1 VRAGAVIVVVV
12 LAGMLAHGACAD
24 ARPATAHDRVLL
36 ARPATAEEK
45 VAQRVAER
53 LTGHRNVAVR
63 CGDMGISNPHVLGVT
78 PILNGRSFDYFLMR
92 PAECTYLTWFH
103 DSPARWDPRTCTPA
117 DCHYTLDMIW
127 ALETVAHES
136 YHLLGYTNEAQ
147 VDCYGMQSI
156 WFVATQLGASAAE
169 GEALGAI
176 FWNDIYPLRRTETP
190 TYWSPQCHNGG
201 TYDLRPNSSA
211 WPS

>member
-1 VRAGAVIVVVV
+1 MAALAGVLAAGA
-12 LAGMLAHGACAD
+12 HAD
-24 ARPATAHDRVLL
+24 ARAATARDRALL
-36 ARPATAEEK
+36 ARPATTEEQ

-63 CGDMGISNPHVLGVT
+63 CGNMGISNPSILGVT
-78 PILNGRSFDYFLMR
+78 PMENGRSFDYFLMR

-103 DSPARWDPRTCTPA
+103 DSPARWDPRTCSPA
-117 DCHYTLDMIW
+117 DCGYTYNMVW

-156 WFVATQLGASAAE
+156 WFVATQLGASVPEA
-169 GEALGAI
+169 EALGQI
-176 FWNDIYPLRRTETP
+176 FWQRIYPLRRTETP
-190 TYWSPQCHNGG
+190 TYWSPQCHDGG
-201 TYDLRPNSSA
+201 AYDLRPKSAA